1 MSLWRHAT
9 HGLRSLLNRPAADR
23 DVADEVEHYFDE
35 AAASLE
41 SSGVSPEEAR
51 RAVRVQFGQV
61 RGVHEQVRA
70 YGWENV
76 VDAIG
81 AEMRFGAR
89 QLYRRPA
96 FACAAILTFA
106 LGIGATTA
114 IFSVVYSV
122 LIKPLPYP
130 NADELVR
137 IRHTSITDDD
147 LWASSTMYLTYRQAN
162 RTFAS
167 IGLWDES
174 SATLTDRGEPER
186 VRALRV
192 TDGILQALGVQ
203 PMRGRWFTEQE
214 YGLAAGG
221 PEPVILSYGFWQR
234 RFGGDEAALGS
245 ELSMEAPSGS
255 RGVSLV
261 GQWQVVGIM
270 PPGFR
275 FLDMTP
281 QPDVIVAMRL
291 DPAKETINS
300 FSEQLLARLAPG
312 VTAAAARADLERM
325 VPIWL
330 DAWPLAPGSAQTK
343 EAIANWRIIPVV
355 RPLKDDLV
363 GGVAGALWV
372 LMGAIGA
379 VLLIAC
385 ANIANLLLV
394 RADARRQEFAVRAAL
409 GAVPARIM
417 REMLVESLVLG
428 ATGSVLGLGLAYVG
442 VQALVAVGPSNL
454 PRVEEIAV
462 YPPVLAFTVAIAL
475 ASIAVFGA
483 IPALGQALH
492 IDAPMS
498 RLPRGSSASRE
509 RSATRSALVVV
520 QVALALVLV
529 VSAALMIRTFQALRN
544 MEPGF
549 SDPAT
554 IHTAGIS
561 IPFTLISDP
570 DQVARVT
577 KMTSLQ
583 REILDRIAA
592 LPGVASAGFASD
604 LPMGG
609 GSWNAP
615 VFVEGQSIA
624 VGGAPPARRWNF
636 VSPGYFAA
644 MGIRMIAGRDLT
656 WRDIVTGGRVAVISE
671 DFAREIAA
679 EPAAALG
686 QRIRSNELS
695 AWHEVIGVVQDVHQ
709 DGLYEKPPS
718 MVYWPV
724 LTANRFG
731 RPDVAF
737 VIRSDRGG
745 TASLTNEVRQAVRAV
760 NRTIP
765 MTLEGT
771 MQDLYAGSL
780 ARTSFALVMLAIAG
794 SMALALGVVGIYGVI
809 AYVVSQRTREIG
821 IRSVLGAEPQR
832 LKKMFLLH
840 GLTLSGVGVVV
851 GLVMAAALGRLMS
864 SLLFGVEAMDPAA
877 YMAAIGLILAAAALA
892 SYLPARRAAMI
903 DPMETMKVE

>member
-1 MSLWRHAT
+1 MN
-9 HGLRSLLNRPAADR
+9 RSAVDR
-23 DVADEVEHYFDE
+23 DIADEVEHYLDE
-35 AAASLE
+35 AAASLQ
-41 SSGVSPEEAR
+41 STGLSPEEAR
-51 RAVRVQFGQV
+51 RTVRLEYGHASRVQE
-61 RGVHEQVRA
+61 RVRA
-70 YGWENV
+70 YGWENIFDRV
-76 VDAIG
+76 G
-81 AEMRFGAR
+81 ADLRYGVR

-96 FACAAILTFA
+96 FALAAVLTLA

-114 IFSVVYSV
+114 VFSVVYSV

-137 IRHTSITDDD
+137 IRHRSINDDD
-147 LWASSTMYLTYRQAN
+147 LWASSTMYLTYRDAN

-203 PMRGRWFTEQE
+203 PVRGRWFTKQE
-214 YGLAAGG
+214 YGPAADG

-234 RFGGDEAALGS
+234 RFGGDDAALGS
-245 ELSMEAPSGS
+245 ELSMEAPGGS
-255 RGVSLV
+255 RGQPLV
-261 GQWQVVGIM
+261 GLWQVVGIM
-270 PPGFR
+270 PPNFR
-275 FLDMTP
+275 FLDMAP

-300 FSEQLLARLAPG
+300 FSEHLLARLAPG
-312 VTAAAARADLERM
+312 VTATAARADLERM
-325 VPIWL
+325 LPIWL

-343 EAIANWRIIPVV
+343 DAIANWRITPVV

-363 GGVAGALWV
+363 AGVASALWV
-372 LMGAIGA
+372 FMGAIGA

-385 ANIANLLLV
+385 ANIANLMLV

-409 GAVPARIM
+409 GAVPARIA
-417 REMLVESLVLG
+417 RELFVESLVLG
-428 ATGSVLGLGLAYVG
+428 AAGSVLGLGLAYVG
-442 VQALVAVGPSNL
+442 VQVLVAIGPSNL
-454 PRVEEIAV
+454 PRLEEIAV
-462 YPPVLAFTVAIAL
+462 YAPVLAFTVAIAL
-475 ASIAVFGA
+475 ASTVVFGA
-483 IPALGQALH
+483 IPALRHALH
-492 IDAPMS
+492 IDMPMS
-498 RLPRGSSASRE
+498 GSPRGASASRE
-509 RSATRSALVVV
+509 RSATRSALVVA

-529 VSAALMIRTFQALRN
+529 VSAALMVRTFQALRN
-544 MEPGF
+544 VDPGF

-561 IPFTLISDP
+561 IPFTLVSDL
-570 DQVARVT
+570 DQVTRVA

-583 REILDRIAA
+583 HEILDRIAE

-604 LPMGG
+604 LPMAG

-615 VFVEGQSIA
+615 VFV
-624 VGGAPPARRWNF
+624 GGVTVAAGDAPPSRRWNF

-644 MGIRMIAGRDLT
+644 MGTPMIAGRDVT
-656 WRDIVTGGRVAVISE
+656 WRDIDTGGRVAVISE
-671 DFAREIAA
+671 ELAREIAA
-679 EPAAALG
+679 APAAALG
-686 QRIRSNELS
+686 LRIRSNDASE
-695 AWHEVIGVVQDVHQ
+695 WHEVIGVVQDVHQ
-709 DGLYEKPPS
+709 DGLYEEPPGT
-718 MVYWPV
+718 VYWPV

-737 VIRSDRGG
+737 VIRSDRAG
-745 TASLTNEVRQAVRAV
+745 TANLVNEVRQAVRSV
-760 NRTIP
+760 NGTIP

-771 MQDLYAGSL
+771 MQDLYAESL
-780 ARTSFALVMLAIAG
+780 GRTSFALVMLAIAG

-821 IRSVLGAEPQR
+821 IRSALGAEPQR

-851 GLVMAAALGRLMS
+851 GLVVAAVLGRSMS
-864 SLLFGVEAMDPAA
+864 SLLFGIEALDPAA
-877 YMAAIGLILAAAALA
+877 YMAAIGIILASAALA
-892 SYLPARRAAMI
+892 SYLPARRAATI